1 MEVSLSILKILK
13 LLPIIMPEIR
23 LRYQGEFNR
32 EIWQW
37 HWPIFT
43 GLLIIWLAIFYA
55 FNLYDLRSIKR
66 KMVFFNNFFLAII
79 INLIIGIIYFYI
91 LSPNTNIRPRLVLLI
106 LTVLFSVLY
115 VVWRLLLGKIINS
128 KKLYQNL
135 LFVGYHPLIDE
146 LLPSDG
152 LIQKFGYNF
161 KGLALENLSLEIG
174 LKKYPLSQLENVF
187 KSEKIDLLV
196 IGEPDNKE
204 ISQLLFKIMPL
215 RANFI
220 SLVNFYEQEL
230 RRVPLKLIN
239 HGWFLENFSEGN
251 KTLLDFTKRIF
262 DLLISIVLGIVSL
275 IFIPAIALAV
285 KLDSNGPVIFKQIRV
300 GRDGQS
306 FTAYKFRSMFVNA
319 EQTGPSWA
327 KPDDPRVTKVG
338 RFIRKTRLDEIPQLW
353 NIIRGQMSFVGPRPE
368 RPEFIKELKEQ
379 IPFYEERL
387 LVKPGLTGWAQI
399 NYSYADSVESSLTKL
414 QYDLYYI
421 KHRSFVFDLSIILKT
436 LNTIIKKLGR

>member
-1 MEVSLSILKILK
+1 MNNFWLKTVK
-13 LLPIIMPEIR
+13 FAALLGDAAIFYFCLYLTVR

-306 FTAYKFRSMFVNA
+306 FTAYKFRSMF
-319 EQTGPSWA
+319 
-327 KPDDPRVTKVG
+327 
-338 RFIRKTRLDEIPQLW
+338 
-353 NIIRGQMSFVGPRPE
+353 
-368 RPEFIKELKEQ
+368 
-379 IPFYEERL
+379 
-387 LVKPGLTGWAQI
+387 
-399 NYSYADSVESSLTKL
+399 
-414 QYDLYYI
+414 
-421 KHRSFVFDLSIILKT
+421 
-436 LNTIIKKLGR
+436 